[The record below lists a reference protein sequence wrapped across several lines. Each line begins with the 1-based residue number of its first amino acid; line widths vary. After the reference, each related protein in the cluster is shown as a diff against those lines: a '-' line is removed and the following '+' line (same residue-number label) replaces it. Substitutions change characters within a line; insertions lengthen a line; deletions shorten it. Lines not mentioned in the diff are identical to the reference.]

1 MKTQVLKLSDIK
13 AAAYNPRKQLKPG
26 DADYERLKNSITN
39 FGLVEPVIVNQ
50 RNMTL
55 VGGHQRYTILKDL
68 GETETEA
75 IIVDLDEEG
84 EKTLNIALNKI
95 EGGWDNEKLRDI
107 LSELPTEEV
116 EKTSFSKDEIDD
128 LLKDLGGAQEAMD
141 AQIEQETEKGDKE
154 TPPET
159 SQEGQETPS
168 KGFEIYLSFTTQEA
182 AEEWLRAH
190 NVETTFSDNRSIVI
204 TMGEAGANAVG

>member
-1 MKTQVLKLSDIK
+1 MKTQTLKLSDIK
-13 AAAYNPRKQLKPG
+13 AATYNPRKQLKPG

-39 FGLVEPVIVNQ
+39 FGLVEPIIVNQ

-55 VGGHQRYTILKDL
+55 VGGHQRYAVLKDL

-95 EGGWDNEKLRDI
+95 EGGWDNEKLKDI

-116 EKTSFSKDEIDD
+116 EKTSFSKEEIDD
-128 LLKDLGGAQEAMD
+128 LLKDINRAQEVVD
-141 AQIEQETEKGDKE
+141 AQI
-154 TPPET
+154 
-159 SQEGQETPS
+159 
-168 KGFEIYLSFTTQEA
+168 F
-182 AEEWLRAH
+182 
-190 NVETTFSDNRSIVI
+190 
-204 TMGEAGANAVG
+204 